1 MKKSFFPGVAALIR
15 LHKPVGIFLLL
26 WPTWWA
32 LWLAAP
38 GLPALKLWAIFTAGV
53 VIMRSA
59 GCAINDIVDQRFDGQ
74 VQRTNQRPLVTGQL
88 SKTTAL
94 VVFTSLCLIAFALV
108 LFLNWQTIVLA
119 FIALAL
125 SVAYPFMKRY
135 TYFPQVV
142 LGAAWYVGILM
153 AFTATNG
160 VLSLTAWLLYIASV
174 VWAVVYDTMYAMVDR
189 DDDIKIGVK
198 STAVLFGVY
207 DRLIIGILQISVL
220 LLLLSVGW
228 LNGLSAIYYSS
239 LAITAGFFIYQQ
251 YLIKDRQRSR
261 CLDAF
266 TNNHWVGA
274 VIFVGLFFSLP
285 H

>member
-1 MKKSFFPGVAALIR
+1 MEKSLLQGVAELIR
-15 LHKPVGIFLLL
+15 LHRPVGIFLLL

-38 GLPALKLWAIFTAGV
+38 GLPAFKLWLIFTAGV

-59 GCAINDIVDQRFDGQ
+59 GCAINDIVDQRFDGK
-74 VQRTNQRPLVTGQL
+74 VQRTQQRPLVAGKL

-94 VVFTSLCLIAFALV
+94 ITFASLCLIAFILV
-108 LFLNWQTIVLA
+108 LFLNWQTIALA
-119 FIALAL
+119 FVALAL
-125 SVAYPFMKRY
+125 AIAYPFMKRY

-153 AFTATNG
+153 AFTATNSA
-160 VLSLTAWLLYIASV
+160 LSLTAWLLYFASIL
-174 VWAVVYDTMYAMVDR
+174 WAMVYDTMYAMVDR
-189 DDDIKIGVK
+189 DDDVKIGVK
-198 STAVLFGVY
+198 STAILFGVY
-207 DRLIIGILQISVL
+207 DKLIIGLLQFCVL
-220 LLLLSVGW
+220 TLLSWIGFINS
-228 LNGLSAIYYSS
+228 LPMIYYIS
-239 LAITAGFFIYQQ
+239 LCVAAGFFIYQQ
-251 YLIKDRQRSR
+251 YLIKDRQRTR

-274 VIFVGLFFSLP
+274 VIFIGLFFSLP